1 MLHERQ
7 LLKPDGRHLTL
18 YSRRPIPEGLVARSP
33 RENPVG
39 ANPHLRWHPLRH
51 EWVDYAAYRQTRTF
65 LPPPEYNPL
74 RAADDA
80 DPPTELP
87 AGDYDIAVFDNLFP
101 ALSLDAHA
109 PPELRTLT
117 EPARGHCEV
126 VVFTQDAKGSL
137 GALPIDHVALLLE
150 VWGRRTRAIAERGP
164 HLRYVMPFENRGAEV
179 GVTLHHPHGQIY
191 AYPFI
196 PPIPR
201 RMHGIELA
209 HHRESGKPLLAS
221 LIEREIE
228 AASNLLYCSEHAVAF
243 VPPWARYPY
252 EVWVAPRR
260 QVPGFA
266 ELGPT
271 VRVEL
276 ARALLTTI
284 RKYDGLW
291 DRPFPYILA
300 WYQAPLQ
307 SEYASA
313 CHLHAEFFPPY
324 RMHGRIKYLAG
335 TEIAAG
341 LFANDA
347 LPENTARELQA
358 VPVRLD

>member
-1 MLHERQ
+1 MHERT
-7 LLKPDGRHLTL
+7 LLKPDGRQLTL
-18 YSRRPIPEGLVARSP
+18 YSRRPIPDGIVARSP
-33 RENPVG
+33 RDEPVG

-74 RAADDA
+74 RATDEGEHA
-80 DPPTELP
+80 TELP
-87 AGDYDIAVFDNLFP
+87 AGDYDVAVFDNLFP
-101 ALSLDAHA
+101 ALSFAAHE
-109 PPELRTLT
+109 PPALRIPT

-126 VVFTQDAKGSL
+126 VVFTQDPQ
-137 GALPIDHVALLLE
+137 GALASLPVDHVALLLE

-164 HLRYVMPFENRGAEV
+164 HVRYVLPFENRGAEV

-201 RMHGIELA
+201 RMHGIELD
-209 HHRESGKPLLAS
+209 HLRDTGRPLLEG
-221 LIEREIE
+221 LIDREVD
-228 AASNLLYCSEHAVAF
+228 AASNLLYCSERAVAF

-252 EVWVAPRR
+252 ETWVAPRR
-260 QVPGFA
+260 QVAGFA
-266 ELGPT
+266 ELGPEDRT
-271 VRVEL
+271 EL
-276 ARALLTTI
+276 ARALLTVL

-291 DRPFPYILA
+291 SRPFPYILS
-300 WYQAPLQ
+300 WFQAPLQ
-307 SEYASA
+307 GDYASA
-313 CHLHAEFFPPY
+313 CHLHAEFYPPY
-324 RMHGRIKYLAG
+324 RMQGRIKYLAG

-341 LFANDA
+341 MFANDT
-347 LPENTARELQA
+347 LPESIARELQA